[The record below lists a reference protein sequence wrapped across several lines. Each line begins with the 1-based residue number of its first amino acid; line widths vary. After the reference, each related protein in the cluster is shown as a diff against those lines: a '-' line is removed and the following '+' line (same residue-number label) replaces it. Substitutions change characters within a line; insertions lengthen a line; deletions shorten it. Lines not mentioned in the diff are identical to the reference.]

1 MTNAVFVLAGL
12 GTVIGIC
19 LAAASRIF
27 YVYVDPK
34 VEAVDEALPGA
45 NCGGCGYPGCTANA
59 EAIVAGESPPT
70 SCVAGGEDLAETIAG
85 LLGMTVEAK
94 EPDIAE
100 PGCTYGLA
108 EADTKYRYDGIPD
121 CRAAVLLAGGM
132 KTCEIGCLGLGTCVR
147 ACPFDALKMSDHGL
161 PVVDKEKCT
170 GCGTCE
176 RVCPKHIIKLS
187 SVTRR
192 ILREYTVDD
201 CTTPCQRACPAGIN
215 IREYIKQITLGH
227 YPQAISV
234 IKERLPFPSVIGRIC
249 PRFCEMECR
258 RNLVD
263 EPVAI
268 NGLKRFVA
276 DYEEKHGRALP
287 FMAPS
292 TDRKVAVIGGGV
304 EGLSAAYF
312 SARLGHSPLVLEA
325 SDSFGGLLRKAIAR
339 ERLPLEI
346 LDYDIG
352 AMKEMGIKMQTNTIA
367 CRDFSIDSL
376 LVDGYQAVFLATGG
390 WDSWQASENKDNLR
404 KPLLSFG
411 LLIDLFNKQ
420 SPAVTCGEQV
430 VIIGASSVAREAV
443 AKCGQAG
450 ARRITFLINSDPA
463 DMDLPALEDDGAEII
478 FNAAA
483 DRLIGTGRA
492 LESVV
497 YTDTTTGTSHT
508 VPAQTIL
515 FAAGRFP
522 ELIFYRQ
529 DAETAESPAEIQETT
544 PVAWQAVPVYK
555 NPVFG
560 DQPGLLAKGD
570 PVADIDAAIKA
581 IGAGRRAAA
590 AMHMIMYGDPMCL
603 PDTVL
608 TRHTLIQSV
617 SSLDGVSKLPRNLMP
632 LRSQEEIEQ
641 GLELEA
647 GFSERIARD
656 EAGRCLQ
663 CGLICYEHR

>member
-27 YVYVDPK
+27 YVYVDPR

-108 EADTKYRYDGIPD
+108 EADTKYKYDGILD
-121 CRAAVLLAGGM
+121 CRAAALLAGGM

-147 ACPFDALKMSDHGL
+147 ACPFDALKMGDQGL

-227 YPQAISV
+227 YPQAVSV
-234 IKERLPFPSVIGRIC
+234 IKERLPFPAVIGRIC

-276 DYEEKHGRALP
+276 DYEEEHGRALP

-312 SARLGHSPLVLEA
+312 SARLGHAPLVLEA

-346 LDYDIG
+346 LDYDIDG
-352 AMKEMGIKMQTNTIA
+352 MKEMGIKMQTNTIA

-390 WDSWQASENKDNLR
+390 WDSWQASDNKDNLR

-411 LLIDLFNKQ
+411 LLIDLLNKQ
-420 SPAVTCGEQV
+420 TAAVTCGEQV
-430 VIIGASSVAREAV
+430 VIIGGSSVAREAV
-443 AKCGQAG
+443 AECRQAG
-450 ARRITFLINSDPA
+450 ARRITLLVNSDPA
-463 DMDLPALEDDGAEII
+463 EVDLPALEDDGAEII

-483 DRLIGTGRA
+483 ERLLGSGRS

-529 DAETAESPAEIQETT
+529 DAESAESPAEIQETT

-555 NPVFG
+555 NPAFS
-560 DQPGLLAKGD
+560 DQPGLLAKED

-603 PDTVL
+603 PDTVI
-608 TRHTLIQSV
+608 TRHSVIQSV

-632 LRSQEEIEQ
+632 LRGREEIEQ